1 MDRLSVYKTYVRF
14 SDGTDEKPRP
24 IIILADDSSELSFE
38 KSVLAVYSFKEKF
51 TDKRKQEFYNKI
63 LYKIRDSKVAG
74 LDPKLTSF
82 ANVAD
87 VRKYP
92 FKDLFK
98 EAQYLGE
105 LSEYDS
111 LGVITKY
118 NEYHSS

>member
-1 MDRLSVYKTYVRF
+1 MSVYKTYVRF
-14 SDGTDEKPRP
+14 SDGTGEKPRP
-24 IIILADDSSELSFE
+24 IIILADGSGELSFE

-51 TDKRKQEFYNKI
+51 IDEKKQDFYNKI

-74 LDPKLTSF
+74 LDSNLISF

-87 VRKYP
+87 VREYP
-92 FKDLFK
+92 FKDLLK

-111 LGVITKY
+111 LGVVAKY